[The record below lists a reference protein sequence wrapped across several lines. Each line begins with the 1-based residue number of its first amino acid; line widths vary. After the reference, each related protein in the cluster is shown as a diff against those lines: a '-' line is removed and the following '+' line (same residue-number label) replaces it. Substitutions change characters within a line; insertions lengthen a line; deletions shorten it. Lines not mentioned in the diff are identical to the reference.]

1 MDNFFDGIVIVSMS
15 NLFHIFDKERTLE
28 KKIYKIN
35 KSGTI
40 TNKRLNKSYN
50 NYLITESSHNDDK
63 TQTTSES
70 SEKSPKRE
78 EAYTLIKKRSCCD
91 YFFNL
96 TLVCF
101 LMIFLNGC
109 YSSTVLFIFSKRKN
123 KMYCFDSD
131 SREFKICETSNFC
144 PISGVRD
151 IIYTNEHPNISV
163 TKEMEG
169 IKSKYIDFY
178 VKESTIFSRLNKKL
192 SKKKST
198 MSKYGV
204 TIISTYKE
212 NYLFDNTFRTGCD
225 NYLINLLISSFMA
238 SVIGNF
244 IFGHIADIFGRKKI
258 IIIATLIQILGVV
271 IIVCSTYY
279 AIYKGNEDNSEN
291 VHPFNNKKM
300 FNFDYSSQDSYSY
313 IQSYIKYSNLEE
325 FDLSGMNQNYKDN
338 FNSFKKEVLKSKYI
352 KYYFQ
357 KVRILIFIGFFL
369 VFFTNSSIK
378 TITLAYLLENALTE
392 DSINLYY
399 LYFNFTIPLSLILS
413 LFMMTYF
420 DSFFFFISVLCTF
433 QLALIIIFWYGFYES
448 QRFNFE
454 YAFYTRIT
462 KFTIYI
468 LGEDNLKKNYST
480 DFKSIIDKNNNEKEK
495 VQIDIYYSK
504 HSKDKFKI
512 QSELNNNEE
521 NENCEFLSSLL
532 YHNKIVHT
540 RNKKE
545 NQIKRSGIL
554 GNPFTIFHLMR
565 KEKFI
570 KKHFLLILSFI
581 CSLSIVTN
589 LSMSKITSQG
599 FMPREKLI
607 SQKTILNSHIS
618 NYSIIYI
625 IILFPFIHYVIKCT
639 GLGMILTISL
649 IITFVSSFFF
659 EIICLSSREITNLVE
674 NKYNSIDIIINK
686 YMDALNAFIYL
697 VSISNVGM
705 QYSLYF
711 FLTKLTKT
719 IYRCTF
725 YGLCHV
731 FIDITFF
738 ISLYLEENIEK
749 TYAYVC
755 LFALISLITSIFITS
770 NEDSLNIMD
779 YREIK
784 FDDKITI

>member
-15 NLFHIFDKERTLE
+15 NLFHIFDKERTIE

-35 KSGTI
+35 KLGTI
-40 TNKRLNKSYN
+40 TNKRIKKNYS

-63 TQTTSES
+63 TQTMSES

-96 TLVCF
+96 ALVCF

-151 IIYTNEHPNISV
+151 IIYTNGHPNLSV

-178 VKESTIFSRLNKKL
+178 VKESTIFSRLNKKF

-212 NYLFDNTFRTGCD
+212 NYLFHNTFRTGCD
-225 NYLINLLISSFMA
+225 NYLINLLLSSFMA
-238 SVIGNF
+238 SAIGNI
-244 IFGHIADIFGRKKI
+244 IFGHIADIFGRKKV

-279 AIYKGNEDNSEN
+279 AVYKGNDDNSEN
-291 VHPFNNKKM
+291 IHPFNNKKM
-300 FNFDYSSQDSYSY
+300 FNFDYSSQDGYSY

-325 FDLSGMNQNYKDN
+325 FDLSNMNKNYKDN

-399 LYFNFTIPLSLILS
+399 LYFNFTIPLSLIFS

-420 DSFFFFISVLCTF
+420 DSFHFFISVLCTF

-468 LGEDNLKKNYST
+468 LGEDNLKKNYSA

-495 VQIDIYYSK
+495 VQLDIYYSK

-639 GLGMILTISL
+639 GLGMILKISL
-649 IITFVSSFFF
+649 IMTFLSSFLF

-674 NKYNSIDIIINK
+674 NKYNSLDIIINK
-686 YMDALNAFIYL
+686 YMNALNAFIYL

-725 YGLCHV
+725 YGICHV
-731 FIDITFF
+731 FIDVTFF
-738 ISLYLEENIEK
+738 ISLCLEENIEK

-779 YREIK
+779 FREIK
-784 FDDKITI
+784 FDDKIK